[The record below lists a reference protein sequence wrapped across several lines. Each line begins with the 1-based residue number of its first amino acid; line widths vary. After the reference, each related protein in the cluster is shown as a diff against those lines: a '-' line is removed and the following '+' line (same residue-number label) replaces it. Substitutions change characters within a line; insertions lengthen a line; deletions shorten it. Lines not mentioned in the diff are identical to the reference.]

1 MDQAFIEKVKKLQVY
16 EPISDDSYRT
26 IPQSALT
33 YCGFPDDV
41 KHNAIWDF
49 TVLDDG
55 RVFFS
60 LCAEEIVAMYVRLY
74 EYLPET
80 NTFKL
85 HFQLE
90 DKVFQFPRAIS
101 TSKIHSSIHKMKD
114 GRLIMTTHTTAK
126 SPVHDVWLPRQ
137 YYSHL
142 WEGYQGSIVIIYDPE
157 TGVFENRGIPV
168 PRESIYGGV
177 YDEKHHAFYFTGY
190 FRGHLYRLDIATNE
204 LKDYGQVTEYGSF
217 RLHVGPDGHVYG
229 NSRSGNVY
237 RVNTDTLE
245 IEDIATF
252 PLDENDPWAPAYRQ
266 IHFAVNGPD
275 GYIYLAVY
283 WHPQL
288 IRLDPKTGEITLMGT
303 YAPDVD
309 VFNQQPRV
317 RINAMDMDD
326 NGVLWY
332 LSSMSTGNRLCKWD
346 VLRGGKPQ
354 YLGMLGP
361 KERISPCASEMLFH
375 NGKFYISE
383 TNHSWDPPAVMV
395 LDPEKLE
402 AALAAG
408 EDRPMS
414 EDPYNYMFFK
424 DGEKQFPLGED
435 EYFRL
440 QEKIQYR
447 RDVDSYLGAFR
458 LKNYPELKPHS
469 TSFVRVWREIGTPY
483 SQVKRIRWADND
495 TVIAQCESGGKC
507 TELTIVNG
515 KLTGHTEIAALDA
528 APTVPE
534 ALQDLAYPVV
544 PGRQY
549 KSTPVAACPLSDGR
563 WLVGTG
569 EATVGIVKDGRVFS
583 LGACAPH
590 GPIRGMT
597 SDGNG
602 TAYGVAGDPMDQGM
616 VFRYTDEGGLEQLGC
631 VFADT
636 YDDPESLIYGS
647 FELSCCA
654 LSPDGTKLAIGAED
668 RMGMVYIFNVK

>member
-1 MDQAFIEKVKKLQVY
+1 
-16 EPISDDSYRT
+16 
-26 IPQSALT
+26 
-33 YCGFPDDV
+33 
-41 KHNAIWDF
+41 
-49 TVLDDG
+49 
-55 RVFFS
+55 
-60 LCAEEIVAMYVRLY
+60 
-74 EYLPET
+74 
-80 NTFKL
+80 
-85 HFQLE
+85 
-90 DKVFQFPRAIS
+90 
-101 TSKIHSSIHKMKD
+101 
-114 GRLIMTTHTTAK
+114 
-126 SPVHDVWLPRQ
+126 
-137 YYSHL
+137 
-142 WEGYQGSIVIIYDPE
+142 
-157 TGVFENRGIPV
+157 
-168 PRESIYGGV
+168 
-177 YDEKHHAFYFTGY
+177 
-190 FRGHLYRLDIATNE
+190 
-204 LKDYGQVTEYGSF
+204 
-217 RLHVGPDGHVYG
+217 
-229 NSRSGNVY
+229 
-237 RVNTDTLE
+237 
-245 IEDIATF
+245 
-252 PLDENDPWAPAYRQ
+252 
-266 IHFAVNGPD
+266 
-275 GYIYLAVY
+275 
-283 WHPQL
+283 
-288 IRLDPKTGEITLMGT
+288 
-303 YAPDVD
+303 
-309 VFNQQPRV
+309 
-317 RINAMDMDD
+317 
-326 NGVLWY
+326 
-332 LSSMSTGNRLCKWD
+332 MSTGNRLCKWD

-424 DGEKQFPLGED
+424 DGEKQFPQGED

-483 SQVKRIRWADND
+483 SQVKRIRWAAND